1 MFPAYQN
8 KGWHTAGFVDYIKK
22 KRFQRVSCSCGNSL
36 RSFFV
41 CFLFFEG
48 SGKAFKTEMTSSELE
63 RSPQIYFSEEQM
75 SRSTWNKRKGRGSAT
90 AKSWPVKGAFSIQAS
105 GADRG
110 PRFTSSVRLSVSQL
124 LFLCRIWS
132 NSLCKRKPNLL
143 HDGCWGSVDKSWMC
157 SVPVQLKRAA
167 PALHSSSDTGTIPFF
182 FCCFAPTLFATTAAW
197 VELSHWMV
205 ALLWNICCHEG
216 AFVLWGIKASK
227 TEHNCWQFIII
238 ISCSQ
243 L

>member
-1 MFPAYQN
+1 
-8 KGWHTAGFVDYIKK
+8 
-22 KRFQRVSCSCGNSL
+22 
-36 RSFFV
+36 
-41 CFLFFEG
+41 
-48 SGKAFKTEMTSSELE
+48 
-63 RSPQIYFSEEQM
+63 M
-75 SRSTWNKRKGRGSAT
+75 SRFTWNKRKGKGSAT

-167 PALHSSSDTGTIPFF
+167 FLRHCLPQTLALSPPFF
-182 FCCFAPTLFATTAAW
+182 LFCANTVCHNSSVGGAVSLNGGTALEHLLPWRRFCFMRNKSLKNWAQ
-197 VELSHWMV
+197 
-205 ALLWNICCHEG
+205 LLTVYHSNFLQSIIKKD
-216 AFVLWGIKASK
+216 VWGS
-227 TEHNCWQFIII
+227 E
-238 ISCSQ
+238 
-243 L
+243 